1 MVTDKNE
8 AMFVHICDS
17 GCKDGKHRPI
27 PEAELTTSG
36 GPEIWISTNPN
47 FRVVPNRGNY
57 GYHVGKLEPGRHHE
71 KRGYSAAN

>member
-47 FRVVPNRGNY
+47 FRVVPNRG
-57 GYHVGKLEPGRHHE
+57 GELRISRREIRTRE
-71 KRGYSAAN
+71 AS